1 MVDGVL
7 QMAKQYSITVK
18 INNILILQEAIF
30 LKLWRRWKN
39 THLAPGL
46 NLKIKNV
53 DVASSPIVF
62 IFKII

>member
-30 LKLWRRWKN
+30 LKL
-39 THLAPGL
+39 
-46 NLKIKNV
+46 
-53 DVASSPIVF
+53 
-62 IFKII
+62 